1 MLSQEIMELVSPFN
15 KPIPGQSLT
24 NDPDNPYPW
33 ESSPEFVNVNT
44 AIDSIVSNM
53 LNDEERLTN
62 IIEVLASDALP
73 IAGIAQ
79 IILENGFRQGKWN
92 PDLMLLLAEPLMVI
106 LMALAERAGI
116 RNYEIYQGEKSERT
130 SDEQIEI
137 ANGVIQS
144 LKEEVNFRG
153 LKSNKN
159 IDVRSV
165 PEEVLEKIE
174 EVEIPAQPSL
184 MERPPQ
190 QEEQP
195 QQSLLGR
202 Q

>member
-1 MLSQEIMELVSPFN
+1 MLSQETMELVDPFS

-33 ESSPEFVNVNT
+33 ESPPEFVNVNT
-44 AIDSIVSNM
+44 AIDSIVMNM
-53 LNDEERLTN
+53 LGDEEKLAN
-62 IIEVLASDALP
+62 IIEVLASGEIP

-79 IILENGFRQGKWN
+79 IILEDGFRKGKYN

-116 RNYEIYQGEKSERT
+116 RDYEIYQGEGSEL
-130 SDEQIEI
+130 SGEEQAEL
-137 ANGVIQS
+137 ANDVINS
-144 LKEEVNFRG
+144 YKEEVNFRG
-153 LKSNKN
+153 LRTGKN

-165 PEEVLEKIE
+165 PEEVLERIE
-174 EVEIPAQPSL
+174 EADIPAQLSL
-184 MERPPQ
+184 MERPAEQP
-190 QEEQP
+190 EQP

-202 Q
+202 

>member
-1 MLSQEIMELVSPFN
+1 MLSQETMELVDPFS

-33 ESSPEFVNVNT
+33 ESPPEFVNVNT
-44 AIDSIVSNM
+44 AIDSIVMNM
-53 LNDEERLTN
+53 LGDEEKLAN
-62 IIEVLASDALP
+62 IIEVLASGEIP

-79 IILENGFRQGKWN
+79 IILEDGFRRGRYN

-116 RNYEIYQGEKSERT
+116 RDYEIYQGEGSEL
-130 SDEQIEI
+130 SGEEQAEL
-137 ANGVIQS
+137 ANDVINS
-144 LKEEVNFRG
+144 YKEEVNFRG
-153 LKSNKN
+153 LRTGKN

-165 PEEVLEKIE
+165 PEEVLERIE
-174 EVEIPAQPSL
+174 EADIPAHPSL
-184 MERPPQ
+184 MERPAEQP
-190 QEEQP
+190 EQP

-202 Q
+202 

>member
-1 MLSQEIMELVSPFN
+1 MLSQETMELVDPFS
-15 KPIPGQSLT
+15 KPVPGQSLT

-33 ESSPEFVNVNT
+33 ESPPEFVNVNT
-44 AIDSIVSNM
+44 AIDSIVMNM
-53 LNDEERLTN
+53 LGDEEKLAN
-62 IIEVLASDALP
+62 IIEVLASGEIP

-79 IILENGFRQGKWN
+79 IILEDGFRKGKYN

-116 RNYEIYQGEKSERT
+116 RDYEIYQGEGSEL
-130 SDEQIEI
+130 SGEEQAEL
-137 ANGVIQS
+137 ANDVINS
-144 LKEEVNFRG
+144 YKEEVNFRG
-153 LKSNKN
+153 LRTGKN

-174 EVEIPAQPSL
+174 EADIPAQPSL
-184 MERPPQ
+184 MERPAEQP
-190 QEEQP
+190 EQP

-202 Q
+202 

>member
-1 MLSQEIMELVSPFN
+1 MLSQETMELVDPFS

-33 ESSPEFVNVNT
+33 ESPPEFVNVNA
-44 AIDSIVSNM
+44 AIDSIVMNM
-53 LNDEERLTN
+53 LSDEEKLAN
-62 IIEVLASDALP
+62 IIEVLASGEIP

-79 IILENGFRQGKWN
+79 IILEDGFRKGKYN

-116 RNYEIYQGEKSERT
+116 RYYEIYQGEGSEL
-130 SDEQIEI
+130 SGEEQAEL
-137 ANGVIQS
+137 ANDVINS
-144 LKEEVNFRG
+144 YKEEVNFRG
-153 LKSNKN
+153 LRTGNN

-165 PEEVLEKIE
+165 PEEVLERIE
-174 EVEIPAQPSL
+174 EADIPAQPSL
-184 MERPPQ
+184 MERPAEQP
-190 QEEQP
+190 EQP

-202 Q
+202 

>member
-1 MLSQEIMELVSPFN
+1 MLSQETMELVDPFS

-33 ESSPEFVNVNT
+33 ESPPEFVNVNT
-44 AIDSIVSNM
+44 AIDSIVMNM
-53 LNDEERLTN
+53 LGDEEKLAN
-62 IIEVLASDALP
+62 IIEVLASGEIP

-79 IILENGFRQGKWN
+79 IILEDGFRKGKYN

-116 RNYEIYQGEKSERT
+116 RDYEIYQGEGSEL
-130 SDEQIEI
+130 SGEEQAEL
-137 ANGVIQS
+137 ANDVINS
-144 LKEEVNFRG
+144 YKEEVNFRG
-153 LKSNKN
+153 LRTGKN

-174 EVEIPAQPSL
+174 EADIPAQPSL
-184 MERPPQ
+184 MERPAEQP
-190 QEEQP
+190 EQP

-202 Q
+202 

>member
-1 MLSQEIMELVSPFN
+1 MLSEETMKLVNPFS

-33 ESSPEFVNVNT
+33 ESPPEFVNVNT
-44 AIDSIVSNM
+44 AIDSIVMNM
-53 LNDEERLTN
+53 LGDEEKLAN
-62 IIEVLASDALP
+62 IIEVLASGEIP

-79 IILENGFRQGKWN
+79 IILEDGFRKGKYN

-116 RNYEIYQGEKSERT
+116 RDYEIYQGEGSEL
-130 SDEQIEI
+130 SGEEQAEL
-137 ANGVIQS
+137 ANDVINS
-144 LKEEVNFRG
+144 YKEEVNFRG
-153 LKSNKN
+153 LRTGNN

-165 PEEVLEKIE
+165 PEEVLERIE
-174 EVEIPAQPSL
+174 EADIPAQPSL
-184 MERPPQ
+184 MERPAEQP
-190 QEEQP
+190 EQP

-202 Q
+202 

>member
-1 MLSQEIMELVSPFN
+1 MLSQETMELVDPFS

-33 ESSPEFVNVNT
+33 ESPPEFVNVNT
-44 AIDSIVSNM
+44 AIDSIVMNM
-53 LNDEERLTN
+53 LSDEEKLAN
-62 IIEVLASDALP
+62 IIEVLASGEIP

-79 IILENGFRQGKWN
+79 IILEDGFRKGKYN

-116 RNYEIYQGEKSERT
+116 RDYEIYQGEGSEL
-130 SDEQIEI
+130 SGEEQAEL
-137 ANGVIQS
+137 ANDVINS
-144 LKEEVNFRG
+144 YKEEVNFRG
-153 LKSNKN
+153 LRTGKN

-165 PEEVLEKIE
+165 PEEVLERIE
-174 EVEIPAQPSL
+174 EADIPAQPSL
-184 MERPPQ
+184 MERPAEQP
-190 QEEQP
+190 EQP

-202 Q
+202 

>member
-1 MLSQEIMELVSPFN
+1 MLSQETMELVDPFS

-33 ESSPEFVNVNT
+33 ESPPEFVNVNT
-44 AIDSIVSNM
+44 AIDSIVMNM
-53 LNDEERLTN
+53 LGDEEKLAN
-62 IIEVLASDALP
+62 IIEVLASGEIP

-79 IILENGFRQGKWN
+79 IILEDGFRKGKYN

-116 RNYEIYQGEKSERT
+116 RDYEIYQGEGSEL
-130 SDEQIEI
+130 SGEEQAEL
-137 ANGVIQS
+137 ANDVINS
-144 LKEEVNFRG
+144 YKEEVNFRG
-153 LKSNKN
+153 LKTGNN

-165 PEEVLEKIE
+165 PEEVLERIE
-174 EVEIPAQPSL
+174 EADIPAQPSL
-184 MERPPQ
+184 MERPAEQP
-190 QEEQP
+190 EQP

-202 Q
+202 

>member
-1 MLSQEIMELVSPFN
+1 MLSQETMELVDPFS

-33 ESSPEFVNVNT
+33 ESPPEFVNVNT
-44 AIDSIVSNM
+44 AIDSIVMNM
-53 LNDEERLTN
+53 LGDEEKLAN
-62 IIEVLASDALP
+62 IIEVLASGEIP

-79 IILENGFRQGKWN
+79 IILEDGFRKGKYN

-116 RNYEIYQGEKSERT
+116 RDYEIYQGESSEL
-130 SDEQIEI
+130 SGEEQAEL
-137 ANGVIQS
+137 ANDVINS
-144 LKEEVNFRG
+144 YKEEVNFRG
-153 LKSNKN
+153 LKTGNN

-165 PEEVLEKIE
+165 PEEVLERIE
-174 EVEIPAQPSL
+174 EADIHAQPSL
-184 MERPPQ
+184 MERPAEQP
-190 QEEQP
+190 EQP

-202 Q
+202 

>member
-1 MLSQEIMELVSPFN
+1 MLSQETMELVDPFS
-15 KPIPGQSLT
+15 KPVPGQSLT

-33 ESSPEFVNVNT
+33 ESPPEFVNVNT
-44 AIDSIVSNM
+44 AIDSIVMNM
-53 LNDEERLTN
+53 LGDEEKLAN
-62 IIEVLASDALP
+62 IIEVLASGEIP

-79 IILENGFRQGKWN
+79 IILEDGFRKGKYN

-116 RNYEIYQGEKSERT
+116 RDYEIYQGEGSEL
-130 SDEQIEI
+130 SGEEQAEL
-137 ANGVIQS
+137 ANDVINS
-144 LKEEVNFRG
+144 YKEEVNFRG
-153 LKSNKN
+153 LRTGKN

-174 EVEIPAQPSL
+174 EADIPAQPSL
-184 MERPPQ
+184 MERPTEQP
-190 QEEQP
+190 EQP

-202 Q
+202 

>member
-1 MLSQEIMELVSPFN
+1 MLSQETMELVDPFS

-33 ESSPEFVNVNT
+33 ESPPEFVNVNT
-44 AIDSIVSNM
+44 AIDSIVMNM
-53 LNDEERLTN
+53 LGDEEKLAN
-62 IIEVLASDALP
+62 IIEVLASGEIP

-79 IILENGFRQGKWN
+79 IILEDGFRKGKYN

-116 RNYEIYQGEKSERT
+116 RDYEIYQGEGSEL
-130 SDEQIEI
+130 SGEEQAEL
-137 ANGVIQS
+137 ANDVINS
-144 LKEEVNFRG
+144 YKEEVNFRG
-153 LKSNKN
+153 LKTGKN

-165 PEEVLEKIE
+165 PEEVLERIE
-174 EVEIPAQPSL
+174 EADIPAQPSL
-184 MERPPQ
+184 MERPAEQP
-190 QEEQP
+190 EQP

-202 Q
+202 

>member
-1 MLSQEIMELVSPFN
+1 MLSQETMELVDPFS

-33 ESSPEFVNVNT
+33 ESPPEFVNVNT
-44 AIDSIVSNM
+44 AIDSIVMNM
-53 LNDEERLTN
+53 LGDEEKLAN
-62 IIEVLASDALP
+62 IIEVLASGEIP

-79 IILENGFRQGKWN
+79 IILEDGFRKGKYN

-116 RNYEIYQGEKSERT
+116 RDYEIYQGEGSEL
-130 SDEQIEI
+130 SGEEQAEL
-137 ANGVIQS
+137 ANDVINS
-144 LKEEVNFRG
+144 YKEEVNFRG
-153 LKSNKN
+153 LRTGKN

-165 PEEVLEKIE
+165 PEKVLERIE
-174 EVEIPAQPSL
+174 EADIPAQPSL
-184 MERPPQ
+184 MERPAEQP
-190 QEEQP
+190 EQP

-202 Q
+202 

>member
-1 MLSQEIMELVSPFN
+1 MLSQETMELVDPFS

-33 ESSPEFVNVNT
+33 ESPPEFVNVNA
-44 AIDSIVSNM
+44 AIDSIVMNM
-53 LNDEERLTN
+53 LSDEEKLAN
-62 IIEVLASDALP
+62 IIEVLASGEIP

-79 IILENGFRQGKWN
+79 IILEDGFRKGKYN

-116 RNYEIYQGEKSERT
+116 RDYEIYQGEGSEL
-130 SDEQIEI
+130 SGEEQAEL
-137 ANGVIQS
+137 ANDVINS
-144 LKEEVNFRG
+144 YKEEVNFRG
-153 LKSNKN
+153 LRTGKN

-165 PEEVLEKIE
+165 PEEVLERIE
-174 EVEIPAQPSL
+174 EADIPAQPSL
-184 MERPPQ
+184 MERPAEQP
-190 QEEQP
+190 EQP

-202 Q
+202 